1 MRRSELSSTLHS
13 SHLST
18 WKNAYLAFTLMEIRR
33 PLRQISNA
41 WKGKTQDVAPECN
54 YRGCYAA
61 STPRTHESTLVY
73 LRGRTLLHIRAR
85 LRERVMQGKWIV
97 TRNWRAG
104 SITAFRVVRRKASY
118 AALVSLF
125 FRHVIER
132 PDKTIS
138 FRGEQSVPSPFRLR
152 AFIMFHSLISRKG
165 SIP

>member
-18 WKNAYLAFTLMEIRR
+18 WKNAYLAFTLMEIWRSGLQMER
-33 PLRQISNA
+33 QDPRCCSWMQLSGVLRSKYSSHTRVYFSLLARQNL
-41 WKGKTQDVAPECN
+41 APYSSSFE
-54 YRGCYAA
+54 
-61 STPRTHESTLVY
+61 
-73 LRGRTLLHIRAR
+73 
-85 LRERVMQGKWIV
+85 RERVMQGKWIV

-104 SITAFRVVRRKASY
+104 SITACRVVRRKASY

-138 FRGEQSVPSPFRLR
+138 FRGEQSVPFPFRLR
-152 AFIMFHSLISRKG
+152 AFIMFQSLISRKG
-165 SIP
+165 SFP